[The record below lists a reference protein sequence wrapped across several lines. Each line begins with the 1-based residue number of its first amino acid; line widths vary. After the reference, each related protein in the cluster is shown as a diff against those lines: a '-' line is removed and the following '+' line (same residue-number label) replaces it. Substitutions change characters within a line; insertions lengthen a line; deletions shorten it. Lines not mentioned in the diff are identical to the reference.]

1 MAQGPYTETVMD
13 HFMHPRNVGEIED
26 ADGVAEVGSAACGD
40 TTKLFLKIK
49 DGRIVDAKFQTFGCS
64 AAIASSSMTTEM
76 IKGKTLDEA
85 LKITNKEVM
94 DALGGLP
101 EIKHHCSVMA
111 EDSVKAAIED
121 YLKKKGQG

>member
-1 MAQGPYTETVMD
+1 MAQVPYSETVMD

-26 ADGVAEVGSAACGD
+26 ADAVAEVGSAACGD
-40 TTKLFLKIK
+40 TTKLYLKIK
-49 DGRIVDAKFQTFGCS
+49 DDRIVDAKFQTFGCS

-85 LKITNKEVM
+85 LKITNTEVM
-94 DALGGLP
+94 EALGGLP

-121 YLKKKGQG
+121 YRRKKGRG

>member
-13 HFMHPRNVGEIED
+13 HFMHPRNAGEMED
-26 ADGVAEVGSAACGD
+26 ADAVAEVGSAACGD
-40 TTKLFLKIK
+40 TTKIFLKIK

-76 IKGKTLDEA
+76 IKGKTIEEA
-85 LKITNKEVM
+85 LKITNKDVM

-121 YLKKKGQG
+121 YRKKKGQG